1 MPLVPYATVHGPAKE
16 SNRFIPDDSIKPP
29 TLVLNLLHEKEDD
42 IISCGH
48 CRQPGAQLR
57 CSRCKCVKYCS
68 TTCQKDHFQ
77 IHKKN
82 CKAIRKQYEQVNLS
96 YSAEHVHPGT
106 VFSAVEECVKMGD
119 LLLKVGYQESDTI
132 ANGTL
137 YYRAALKYFVMP
149 MGLYKNNYHLAM
161 GAFLENKVLLLISAL
176 GGEQETI
183 KSWCTES
190 YISGPEHDPT
200 LAQNNPI
207 LLDKS
212 NRSNYY
218 ERRKV
223 LPEHFVGEEDG
234 CALRGLTVNDTFF
247 KFIYLFQCMKA
258 LALYRENLERI
269 NTLKEEVSVDD
280 VSNNI
285 LPYLGVSDEGG
296 EEGMRL
302 RIRRTI
308 NAITLDGKLSC
319 LVHLR
324 DSIPFRREHA
334 PDFFENSTIRTA
346 PGPEYWMLLQDLFFE
361 TQGVNAILNE
371 FVA

>member
-149 MGLYKNNYHLAM
+149 M
-161 GAFLENKVLLLISAL
+161 
-176 GGEQETI
+176 
-183 KSWCTES
+183 
-190 YISGPEHDPT
+190 
-200 LAQNNPI
+200 
-207 LLDKS
+207 
-212 NRSNYY
+212 
-218 ERRKV
+218 
-223 LPEHFVGEEDG
+223 
-234 CALRGLTVNDTFF
+234 
-247 KFIYLFQCMKA
+247 
-258 LALYRENLERI
+258 
-269 NTLKEEVSVDD
+269 
-280 VSNNI
+280 
-285 LPYLGVSDEGG
+285 
-296 EEGMRL
+296 
-302 RIRRTI
+302 
-308 NAITLDGKLSC
+308 
-319 LVHLR
+319 
-324 DSIPFRREHA
+324 
-334 PDFFENSTIRTA
+334 
-346 PGPEYWMLLQDLFFE
+346 
-361 TQGVNAILNE
+361 
-371 FVA
+371 